1 MMSNIDKQSDS
12 KFYHGDCVCIKTK
25 CSSNIAIQCYS
36 CINCPGEVKQMERVG
51 YDCDCTTLTITHKIC
66 NVCSKLRDKIDE
78 LNEELDNLTYNLV
91 IEIKMFADCNDK
103 LQRINEIS
111 IELRNLN
118 RMLLE
123 NLIPKKTNKLR

>member
-1 MMSNIDKQSDS
+1 MCK
-12 KFYHGDCVCIKTK
+12 
-25 CSSNIAIQCYS
+25 
-36 CINCPGEVKQMERVG
+36 
-51 YDCDCTTLTITHKIC
+51 ITHKIC

-78 LNEELDNLTYNLV
+78 LNDELDNLTYNLV

-123 NLIPKKTNKLR
+123 NLIPKKRIN

>member
-25 CSSNIAIQCYS
+25 CPSNIAIQCYT
-36 CINCPGEVKQMERVG
+36 CINCPAEVKQMERVG
-51 YDCDCTTLTITHKIC
+51 YICDCTTLTITHKIC
-66 NVCSKLRDKIDE
+66 IVCSELRDKIDK
-78 LNEELDNLTYNLV
+78 LNDELDNLTYNLV

-103 LQRINEIS
+103 LERINAIS

-123 NLIPKKTNKLR
+123 NLIPKKRIN